1 MRLDSL
7 YYRLAYRLGRP
18 AWDTGEPEPE
28 LNKLALGHVP
38 GRALDLGCGT
48 GTDAIDLARRG
59 WQVVGIDFAS
69 EAIDKA
75 KAKAAAAGV
84 KVDFVVGDVS
94 RLRDAGITGPFDVLI
109 DIGCY
114 HAIPAGLRD
123 SYAAEVA
130 AVASPGADLYLAG
143 TSTPP
148 RMWRLLGAEG
158 LNRDDL
164 QTRFGPTFD
173 FVEERTIG
181 SMGRL
186 SRLVLVHM
194 VRKSMVQATVGG

>member
-18 AWDTGEPEPE
+18 AWDTSEPEPE
-28 LNKLALGHVP
+28 LNKLAVGRVP

-59 WQVVGIDFAS
+59 WQVD
-69 EAIDKA
+69 
-75 KAKAAAAGV
+75 
-84 KVDFVVGDVS
+84 
-94 RLRDAGITGPFDVLI
+94 LLI

-114 HAIPAGLRD
+114 HAIPAGLRE
-123 SYAAEVA
+123 SSAAEVA
-130 AVASPGADLYLAG
+130 AVAAPGADLYIAG
-143 TSTPP
+143 ISTPRP
-148 RMWRLLGAEG
+148 
-158 LNRDDL
+158 
-164 QTRFGPTFD
+164 
-173 FVEERTIG
+173 IG

-194 VRKSMVQATVGG
+194 VRKSMIQTAVSG